1 MKFNN
6 FSSLRPPATVHFN
19 HEAKNPRLTGNG
31 MFEAIV
37 GAEKTK
43 IYEFYESIFETIGSS
58 VILPCKATAKAD
70 MYWISDAGKQ
80 ISGKEPR

>member
-1 MKFNN
+1 
-6 FSSLRPPATVHFN
+6 
-19 HEAKNPRLTGNG
+19 